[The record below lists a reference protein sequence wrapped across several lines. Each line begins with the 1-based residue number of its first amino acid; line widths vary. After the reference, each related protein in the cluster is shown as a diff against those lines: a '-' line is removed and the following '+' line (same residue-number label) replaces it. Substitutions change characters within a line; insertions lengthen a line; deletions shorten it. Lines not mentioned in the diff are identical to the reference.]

1 MALAGEIM
9 RYIGNEF
16 VPMATKTASSSL
28 SSVIPSAIAKTGAG
42 MATKA
47 ATSALGNVTNKAI
60 SNAANKAVEKSVL
73 QNIGGRIFQNGKP
86 KSFYHGS
93 PNPNIDKL
101 DLSKAGSN
109 TQSGEN
115 VLYFT
120 DDYPTAEEF
129 SYERLPSNSMFINN
143 RGKKGKVY
151 EKQLDLKNLVD
162 LGNLSDEQIGNLYEY
177 ADAINRY
184 DGKEKFIQRVK
195 DDLLAGNDQSIKTR
209 LDLNALKNSDYDGF
223 IAKMYPN
230 QKGLENVREYGV
242 FNPDNVRDVRHIP
255 VEESSSLSS
264 IIPVKRKLYR
274 GQQYSNT
281 DFSYNSEL
289 MNENPDKWGS
299 KDVGKGYHFT
309 PKKDMAGS
317 WEGSDGGVIEVDY
330 TPDQVLKADDARKMI
345 EEANKL
351 LADDKYMAKL
361 WQENEALAEQIEKIA
376 DGNLEALAKREG
388 KPFVQHLKANDDELG
403 TMYYYKD
410 VDPELTDRFVSEFKQ
425 KANFQPGYKIP
436 DTEAFEQVKK
446 YLPKKPKYGLDE
458 YGMGTIDL
466 SGLNDQKQVSLRAS
480 VPENQASLFDQLDAP
495 SEVKIRALN
504 YLDKP
509 INWADNN
516 PAFNKLTPAQR
527 QEFSDLAVKKLGNN
541 PTSYDVNQL
550 FDPFYKNARKEN
562 GLALFNSEENQGFLN
577 KLGIKNYTSMKGT
590 LANDGEHTYTLS
602 NTTGLPHNEKI
613 TLNASVME
621 DMLKLQSVELHEA
634 AHAAWLRLSQEQ
646 KVAIGQDLCNKLG
659 LEANVGKRI
668 ANSTDLNE
676 LIAYSCEA
684 NFTSGNTVGSDGKF
698 LDKVLS
704 NSTAQRHLDN
714 VAKMAGDVSPSFK
727 ERVMNVIRAF
737 VDYIKAKIKGIRD
750 IGSFDEFYDGL
761 SSGDFAEDM
770 ATPIEKW
777 SAPTKTASEQAKDE
791 LFNKLGALHKAREIP
806 SEAFLSIDDMIRPE
820 NSIDDIM
827 DYINQVYPDVAE
839 KLANAG
845 EQRASDIVYDMG
857 LSPQQQEFFKDSVVR
872 DENGELIPMYHG
884 TRGDFTIFGD
894 KYPSSSSNSHSGVGF
909 WFTPSEEGAKNFA
922 NSIWYGDG
930 KPKAMKTYLNIKNPK
945 VYESVDNSKAV
956 DLLRKKLSE
965 LEMKS
970 RVSSKPKLYYKNMYD
985 YAVAQNMVSQG
996 NKEMA
1001 IKWLADK
1008 SSYDDKTATELIEEI
1023 DNLKKLADEKKKLQ
1037 YEISELKYGDAYER
1051 FRTDIYK
1058 VDGQTAED
1066 ANVGGIG
1073 MALNDTKSVQKYV
1086 DNLKAQGYDGII
1098 IKGTNYDADTMGG
1111 INDQYVA
1118 FYPEQIKNVDNKKP
1132 TKNKDIRYAIAAA
1145 LGLGSIIGPYMNSQK
1160 SVDNEK

>member
-1 MALAGEIM
+1 MALAGDIM

-28 SSVIPSAIAKTGAG
+28 SSVIPSAITKTGTSL
-42 MATKA
+42 ATKA
-47 ATSALGNVTNKAI
+47 GASALGNVVNKAI

-195 DDLLAGNDQSIKTR
+195 EDLLAGNDQSIKTR

-317 WEGSDGGVIEVDY
+317 WEGSNGGVIEVDY

-410 VDPELTDRFVSEFKQ
+410 IDPGLTDRFVSEFKQ
-425 KANFQPGYKIP
+425 KAEKYMPNNNQ
-436 DTEAFEQVKK
+436 QV
-446 YLPKKPKYGLDE
+446 
-458 YGMGTIDL
+458 
-466 SGLNDQKQVSLRAS
+466 
-480 VPENQASLFDQLDAP
+480 
-495 SEVKIRALN
+495 
-504 YLDKP
+504 
-509 INWADNN
+509 
-516 PAFNKLTPAQR
+516 
-527 QEFSDLAVKKLGNN
+527 
-541 PTSYDVNQL
+541 
-550 FDPFYKNARKEN
+550 
-562 GLALFNSEENQGFLN
+562 
-577 KLGIKNYTSMKGT
+577 
-590 LANDGEHTYTLS
+590 
-602 NTTGLPHNEKI
+602 
-613 TLNASVME
+613 
-621 DMLKLQSVELHEA
+621 
-634 AHAAWLRLSQEQ
+634 
-646 KVAIGQDLCNKLG
+646 
-659 LEANVGKRI
+659 
-668 ANSTDLNE
+668 
-676 LIAYSCEA
+676 
-684 NFTSGNTVGSDGKF
+684 
-698 LDKVLS
+698 
-704 NSTAQRHLDN
+704 
-714 VAKMAGDVSPSFK
+714 
-727 ERVMNVIRAF
+727 
-737 VDYIKAKIKGIRD
+737 
-750 IGSFDEFYDGL
+750 
-761 SSGDFAEDM
+761 
-770 ATPIEKW
+770 
-777 SAPTKTASEQAKDE
+777 DE
-791 LFNKLGALHKAREIP
+791 LV
-806 SEAFLSIDDMIRPE
+806 M
-820 NSIDDIM
+820 
-827 DYINQVYPDVAE
+827 PDA
-839 KLANAG
+839 K
-845 EQRASDIVYDMG
+845 

-872 DENGELIPMYHG
+872 DEDGNLMPVFHTTNTNKRIDRFNADNGMVWVTPNKMYSTGFAGNGYNPNRTYELY
-884 TRGDFTIFGD
+884 
-894 KYPSSSSNSHSGVGF
+894 
-909 WFTPSEEGAKNFA
+909 A
-922 NSIWYGDG
+922 
-930 KPKAMKTYLNIKNPK
+930 NIKNP
-945 VYESVDNSKAV
+945 VYVGNIDPAINDATIEKLSAYTGVDEESLLAIAEKYDARNIWKITNSK
-956 DLLRKKLSE
+956 DFKE
-965 LEMKS
+965 LMQAK
-970 RVSSKPKLYYKNMYD
+970 
-985 YAVAQNMVSQG
+985 
-996 NKEMA
+996 
-1001 IKWLADK
+1001 
-1008 SSYDDKTATELIEEI
+1008 
-1023 DNLKKLADEKKKLQ
+1023 
-1037 YEISELKYGDAYER
+1037 
-1051 FRTDIYK
+1051 
-1058 VDGQTAED
+1058 
-1066 ANVGGIG
+1066 
-1073 MALNDTKSVQKYV
+1073 
-1086 DNLKAQGYDGII
+1086 GYDGIEAREGGNQVSYAAFSPEQVKRVGNLNPTTDPDINYSEIATANGGVLDEKTNRAIEI
-1098 IKGTNYDADTMGG
+1098 INQANNFGQPVENALYNKIDPSTLPKG
-1111 INDQYVA
+1111 
-1118 FYPEQIKNVDNKKP
+1118 YPELAKLLDSGSSSDNVIAKRVAEKIGTDDPRNADLDKVLDYLYVGDNREKRVFKKSLEEKIKKFERDSK
-1132 TKNKDIRYAIAAA
+1132 A
-1145 LGLGSIIGPYMNSQK
+1145 LGLDIDDPRDRMTKSEMYKLFGKVWDKAKREEIDKIVQMSDGSDIMNALMDTAHRGIRTGTAGGLDTALSERLGIAPGNTIKISSDRYGDYGNPQSAGRYNRHYKDIAINSKGIGIEGQVSTMAHERLHSFQNEARPENIGRYDKKVVDAFKSLSEDLKPFLKNREDIKKMYGVYGEDKVDYWLSPDEQEARMWQNYLENEGITKAGIKKKEWGDEIKPAFDKFVKTLQKLSKEGKALPAIAGLFGIGALSANSNKEK
-1160 SVDNEK
+1160 S